1 MYWLQHDFKCNLVL
15 ISMSKVFKEKYISAY
30 FTPNCMKKSCCYLLM
45 IYMKNRSLKAKM
57 DKILEAHIRCF
68 CFLSCFWAAV
78 AKENLFKMPAIV
90 SLKNFKFWCDIQGSH
105 LIGCLWVSLIID
117 QSECLIC
124 YFLCTELTLF
134 CTELTLFCTELP
146 ENSIY
151 LNQSELRNFSTHW
164 GHEDTKSDQQLEN
177 LLIVQQILVDSIL
190 GNV

>member
-1 MYWLQHDFKCNLVL
+1 
-15 ISMSKVFKEKYISAY
+15 MSKVFKEKYISAH

-57 DKILEAHIRCF
+57 DKILEAHIKCCF
-68 CFLSCFWAAV
+68 VFWAV
-78 AKENLFKMPAIV
+78 FELQWRKKTYLKCQPLFCSKM
-90 SLKNFKFWCDIQGSH
+90 FKFWCDIQGSH

-151 LNQSELRNFSTHW
+151 LYQSELRNFSMYIIKGET
-164 GHEDTKSDQQLEN
+164 
-177 LLIVQQILVDSIL
+177 SINWTL
-190 GNV
+190 SIRSIDP